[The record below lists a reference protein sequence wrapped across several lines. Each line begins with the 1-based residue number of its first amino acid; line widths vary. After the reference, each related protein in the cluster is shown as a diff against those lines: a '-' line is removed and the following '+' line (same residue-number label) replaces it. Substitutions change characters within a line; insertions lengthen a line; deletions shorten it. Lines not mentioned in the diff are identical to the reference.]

1 MAGESA
7 SPHPDL
13 AQALCRV
20 FQTAAVP
27 GLCSAYLFGS
37 HHEGRA
43 HRQSDI
49 DVAVLLDRRRY
60 PTARE
65 RFQERLRLSSWLSH
79 VLRQKEVD
87 VVVLNEA
94 PPPFARRIVTTGE
107 RVFCA
112 NAAADHDF
120 VRDTQLRAADLE
132 PFLRRTRKIK
142 LGAIAR

>member
-1 MAGESA
+1 MDSQSA
-7 SPHPDL
+7 LPYPDL
-13 AQALCRV
+13 AQALCRA
-20 FQTAAVP
+20 FQTAKVP

-43 HRQSDI
+43 HHQSDI
-49 DVAVLLDRRRY
+49 DVAVLLDRRQY
-60 PTARE
+60 PTARD
-65 RFQERLRLSSWLSH
+65 RFQERLRLASWLSH

-107 RVFCA
+107 QVFCA
-112 NAAADHDF
+112 NPAADHDF

-142 LGAIAR
+142 LDAIAR